1 MAKLLKI
8 NGERVSSSHSK
19 TIFTAVKKWG
29 WIVLV
34 LLMAGA
40 CLDEPDC
47 LPTGDT
53 ALVISFNRLLDGKRD
68 TVILYTIEAA
78 GSDSIFYKTNPEK
91 LDTIDTQT
99 KPVIVAVNPY
109 AEETLFTF
117 FLRVQQKNL
126 RVGYKNETTFISEEC
141 GSDRVQYDLSVLE
154 TDFDSVRVINS
165 VLSKNRTVNIEIY
178 R

>member
-1 MAKLLKI
+1 LPY
-8 NGERVSSSHSK
+8 HSK
-19 TIFTAVKKWG
+19 TIFTPVKKWC
-29 WIVLV
+29 WIILV

-68 TVILYTIEAA
+68 TVILYNIEAA
-78 GSDSIFYKTNPEK
+78 GADSIFYKTDPDK

-117 FLRVQQKNL
+117 FMRVQQKML

-141 GSDRVQYDLSVLE
+141 GSDRIQYDLSVLE
-154 TDFDSVRVINS
+154 TDFDSVRVVNN